1 MLLHLRLLADNPA
14 ELVDLIEEL
23 LLQGTMSAALRQNV
37 LQAVT
42 AVPVVADL
50 DYRWHRW
57 GMALN
62 IVSSS
67 PEYQIQK

>member
-1 MLLHLRLLADNPA
+1 
-14 ELVDLIEEL
+14 
-23 LLQGTMSAALRQNV
+23 MSAALRQNV
-37 LQAVT
+37 LQAVN

-57 GMALN
+57 AMALN

-67 PEYQIQK
+67 PQYQIQK